1 VSFPPSL
8 FALDLST
15 FPVLVDDGTGV
26 LDCRHLQPLP
36 NPLPTKETATSK
48 DQIPE
53 KLLLPAMPTPITRI
67 GQFIRVEGKVY
78 KTRESRQI
86 AVQNIGGL
94 SSS

>member
-1 VSFPPSL
+1 MSFSPSL

-15 FPVLVDDGTGV
+15 FPALVDDGTGV
-26 LDCRHLQPLP
+26 LDCRHLQSPP
-36 NPLPTKETATSK
+36 IPLPTTETATSK

-53 KLLLPAMPTPITRI
+53 KLLLPAMPTPITGI

-86 AVQNIGGL
+86 SVQSIGRL
-94 SSS
+94 SS